1 MELKMRLS
9 AKRDK
14 LGTFGTGPLQPDNP
28 APELLFAD
36 RTSPQAVMGHVPA
49 DRAATGVWERLQEGV
64 LARFTS
70 SRTGGAADFLIEAR
84 TAPELRQAAVRLW
97 AMGEPFRVLGG
108 GSNVLVADAGVRE
121 VVLLN
126 EAREVRFE
134 TGELTTRVAA
144 ESGASLGG
152 VARRS
157 AERGLSGLEW
167 AATVPGT
174 IGGAVV
180 GNAGAHG
187 GDIAGTLTTAEI
199 LQPPDRVQ
207 AWPVERLE
215 YAYRTSWLKRHPG
228 QAVVLSAAFQLQA
241 ATPEVTRARV
251 EANVEAR
258 QRTQPPGASWGSMF
272 KNPPGDFAGR
282 LVEAAGL
289 KGMQVGKAEIS
300 PVHANFFV
308 NRGGA
313 SAEDVAHMLQT
324 ARRRVQDESGIRL
337 ELEIELV
344 GEWPAELREALA

>member
-1 MELKMRLS
+1 MSRPTELR
-9 AKRDK
+9 RV
-14 LGTFGTGPLQPDNP
+14 FG
-28 APELLFAD
+28 
-36 RTSPQAVMGHVPA
+36 
-49 DRAATGVWERLQEGV
+49 ERLQEGV
-64 LARFTS
+64 SLARFTS

-199 LQPPDRVQ
+199 LQPPDRVE
-207 AWPVERLE
+207 AWSVERLE

-300 PVHANFFV
+300 TMHANFFL

-313 SAEDVAHMLQT
+313 SAEDVAHLLQT